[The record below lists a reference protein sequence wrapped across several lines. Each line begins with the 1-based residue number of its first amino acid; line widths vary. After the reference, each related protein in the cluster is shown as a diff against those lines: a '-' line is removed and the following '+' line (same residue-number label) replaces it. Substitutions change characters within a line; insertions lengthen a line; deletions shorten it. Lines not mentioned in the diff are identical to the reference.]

1 MKKLL
6 FIAVLVLIVL
16 AGCSEAD
23 ATKNLIHED
32 FKKDVDQ
39 MVNMLDKVYEE
50 ERTTNEREDGLYFKF
65 HDKYITGSFQ
75 DDGKT
80 YKMNDLEK
88 AIVRKVQDLWV
99 YNLMEQEETLAS
111 EKNEYEISKK
121 KLNKY
126 LSAEKVPEEIKGEY
140 PTYELLQDKIFPDQ
154 FRSDVN
160 NLLELYDPVIN
171 GTESNIG
178 NDRYNPLTSFLD
190 KYKGEGYE
198 LDGKYYY
205 ITSNMYDVIFMFD
218 DLKIEIDSGHIM
230 ESTINDFNTTK
241 ETMEMLE
248 GA

>member
-88 AIVRKVQDLWV
+88 AIVRQIQDLWI
-99 YNLMEQEETLAS
+99 YNITEQKETLAS
-111 EKNEYEISKK
+111 EENEYEIAKDR
-121 KLNKY
+121 LNEF
-126 LSAEKVPEEIKGEY
+126 LAAEEIPEEIKGKY
-140 PTYELLQDKIFPDQ
+140 PTYEVLDDNIFPDN
-154 FRSDVN
+154 FKEVVNGLIKTFDPIVNGDETDVGSSQYEG
-160 NLLELYDPVIN
+160 LEYFVDM
-171 GTESNIG
+171 
-178 NDRYNPLTSFLD
+178 
-190 KYKGEGYE
+190 YKGEGYE
-198 LDGKYYY
+198 FMDKHYY
-205 ITSNMYDVIFMFD
+205 INSNMNDIIWMFD

>member
-1 MKKLL
+1 LKKLL

-88 AIVRKVQDLWV
+88 AIVRQIQDLWI
-99 YNLMEQEETLAS
+99 YNITERKETLAS
-111 EKNEYEISKK
+111 EESIYKIAKGQLNEFLAAKNI
-121 KLNKY
+121 
-126 LSAEKVPEEIKGEY
+126 PDDIKDKY
-140 PTYELLQDKIFPDQ
+140 PTYEVLDDKVFPDN
-154 FRSDVN
+154 FKKAVNGLIKTFDPIVNGDETDVN
-160 NLLELYDPVIN
+160 SSQYEGLEYFVDM
-171 GTESNIG
+171 
-178 NDRYNPLTSFLD
+178 
-190 KYKGEGYE
+190 YKGEGYE
-198 LDGKYYY
+198 FMDKHYY
-205 ITSNMYDVIFMFD
+205 INSNMNDIIWMFD